1 MTKIICK
8 NCGWE
13 NDNNLS
19 CCLKCGESLHS
30 VDALGLN
37 KSDILKTESLHVEK
51 HLEPKTSLIWRC
63 KSRLYLIAVISTV
76 LVVLATISLYSFYGP
91 LTPNGNRY
99 YHSFN
104 LLTVPLYLILLALG
118 AMAILYYPVFKLY
131 KSKSPN
137 NFKIGIFP
145 TSKSIIGKI
154 VSVLLSILNIGSGLV
169 FTVMFILITCIYVCA
184 PSTSRVMA
192 DDLETLVLIV
202 GYIGCM
208 IFWGIVDLVYTL
220 IFKHNW

>member
-1 MTKIICK
+1 MAKIICK

-19 CCLKCGESLHS
+19 CCLKCGESLHN
-30 VDALGLN
+30 VDAFGLN
-37 KSDILKTESLHVEK
+37 KNRSDILKPELLHREK
-51 HLEPKTSLIWRC
+51 PIEPKTSLIWRC
-63 KSRLYLIAVISTV
+63 KSSLYIFAIISTL

-104 LLTVPLYLILLALG
+104 LLTVPFYLILLASG
-118 AMAILYYPVFKLY
+118 AMTTLYYPVLKLY
-131 KSKSPN
+131 RSKSPN
-137 NFKIGIFP
+137 NFKFGIFP
-145 TSKSIIGKI
+145 VTKSIIGK
-154 VSVLLSILNIGSGLV
+154 VFSVLFSILNIGSGV
-169 FTVMFILITCIYVCA
+169 IFTIIFILITCVYVCA
-184 PSTSRVMA
+184 SSSVMA
-192 DDLETLVLIV
+192 DDLETLVLVV
-202 GYIGCM
+202 GYIGCI